1 MSDTRHQRLAYLI
14 LVHTD
19 PKQVYRLCATLLL
32 DEQADIYIHVDLKS
46 REDFSACQA
55 LSRDRIRF
63 VSERYRVYWAG
74 FNMVLATLAL
84 MKAAVEACVSYHHL
98 VLLSGNDYPLKHPL
112 AIHQDLL
119 DSRFP
124 QLINRINAFDSAEY
138 YIHQVTRYHFRDGWI
153 PFTVPDKILRK
164 LATLSVRPIKR
175 SLPEGLVPCEGS
187 QWWALTEECAQYL
200 LTMVRERPELSRLYR
215 YAMAPDEHFFH
226 TLVQNSP
233 FAAEAAPIMPYT
245 GKGMWKKANI
255 HVVHPS
261 LKKIYTLADF
271 DELMTTGKLFVRKV
285 NTLQSTPLMDKL
297 DHTFLMNELDCVPEP
312 MASAGR

>member
-1 MSDTRHQRLAYLI
+1 MSDTRRQRLAYLM

-32 DEQADIYIHVDLKS
+32 DEKADIYIHVDLKS
-46 REDFSACQA
+46 REDFSACQE
-55 LSRDRIRF
+55 LSRERIRF
-63 VSERYRVYWAG
+63 ISERYKIYWAG
-74 FNMVLATLAL
+74 FHMVLATLAL
-84 MKAAVEACVSYHHL
+84 MKAAVEARVGYHHMVL
-98 VLLSGNDYPLKHPL
+98 VSGSDYPLKHPR

-124 QLINRINAFDSAEY
+124 QLINRINAFDSPEY
-138 YIHQVTRYHFRDGWI
+138 YIHQVTHFHFRDGWI
-153 PFTVPDKILRK
+153 PSTTPDKILRK
-164 LATLSVRPIKR
+164 LATLSVWPIKR

-187 QWWALTEECAQYL
+187 QWWVLTEECVQYL
-200 LTMVRERPELSRLYR
+200 LMMVREQPDLSHLYR

-233 FAAEAAPIMPYT
+233 FAVEAAPIMAYT

-261 LKKIYTLADF
+261 LKKIYTLVDF

-285 NTLQSTPLMDKL
+285 NTLDSTTLMDKL
-297 DHTFLMNELDCVPEP
+297 DHTFQTNKLECVPQS

>member
-1 MSDTRHQRLAYLI
+1 MSDTRRQRLAYLI

-19 PKQVYRLCATLLL
+19 PKQVYRLCSTLLL
-32 DEQADIYIHVDLKS
+32 DERADIYIHVDLKS
-46 REDFSACQA
+46 REDFSACQE

-74 FNMVLATLAL
+74 FHMVLATLAL
-84 MKAAVEACVSYHHL
+84 MRAAVDARVGYHHL
-98 VLLSGNDYPLKHPL
+98 VLLSGSDYPLKHPQ
-112 AIHQDLL
+112 AIHQDFL
-119 DSRFP
+119 DSPFP

-138 YIHQVTRYHFRDGWI
+138 YIHQVTRYHFRDAWI
-153 PFTVPDKILRK
+153 PLTTADKILRK
-164 LATLSVRPIKR
+164 LATISVRPIKR

-187 QWWALTEECAQYL
+187 QWWVLTEECVQYL
-200 LTMVRERPELSRLYR
+200 LTMVRERPELSHLYR

-233 FAAEAAPIMPYT
+233 FATEAAPIMPYT

-261 LKKIYTLADF
+261 LKKVYALDDF
-271 DELMTTGKLFVRKV
+271 DELMATGKFFVRKV
-285 NTLQSTPLMDKL
+285 NTLQSTALMDKL
-297 DHTFLMNELDCVPEP
+297 DHSFLTNELDCVPEA
-312 MASAGR
+312 MASAAR